1 MHLLS
6 KKEKRFGQSLK
17 PNDEQNIY
25 KFPVGS
31 LTLKK
36 CTVCLVWLLCPLG
49 SPSPVRDGSLAPRSL
64 QNHTQ
69 TQLLVWHMDNESLKS
84 CFRLWSFVHWQI
96 KVDGQIYQRLSTFV
110 QKSLG
115 CLIINVPSA
124 TCPSCVQLCERCET
138 HIERLSHLLAKV
150 NTPHH
155 PTVRAE

>member
-6 KKEKRFGQSLK
+6 KQEKKFGQSLK

-36 CTVCLVWLLCPLG
+36 CTVCLVWFALSSRLSQSSEGWQSG
-49 SPSPVRDGSLAPRSL
+49 STVAT
-64 QNHTQ
+64 NQ
-69 TQLLVWHMDNESLKS
+69 TNPECDTWTMTFS
-84 CFRLWSFVHWQI
+84 CFRLWSSVHWQI
-96 KVDGQIYQRLSTFV
+96 KVDRQIYQRLSTFV

-138 HIERLSHLLAKV
+138 HIARLSHLLTKV

-155 PTVRAE
+155 PTVRAEL